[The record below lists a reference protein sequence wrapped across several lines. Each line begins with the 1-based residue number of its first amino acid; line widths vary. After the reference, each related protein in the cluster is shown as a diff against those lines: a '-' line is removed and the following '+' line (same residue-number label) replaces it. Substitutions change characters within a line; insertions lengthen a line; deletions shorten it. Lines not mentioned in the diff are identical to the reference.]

1 MFGKDISS
9 CIRDS
14 KYHVENSYVY
24 VPEVTLDSAHTH
36 ATLSPG
42 WSPGCLVLISLVLK
56 DTVSYEKIA
65 KNGMWN
71 RQHFGCIRGGQQRDD
86 DSPMNLMTT

>member
-14 KYHVENSYVY
+14 KYHVENHVY
-24 VPEVTLDSAHTH
+24 APEISLDSAHMH

-42 WSPGCLVLISLVLK
+42 CLVFISLVLK
-56 DTVSYEKIA
+56 DTVSYEEIG

-71 RQHFGCIRGGQQRDD
+71 RQHFGYIRGGQQR
-86 DSPMNLMTT
+86 DSPMNLMTTW